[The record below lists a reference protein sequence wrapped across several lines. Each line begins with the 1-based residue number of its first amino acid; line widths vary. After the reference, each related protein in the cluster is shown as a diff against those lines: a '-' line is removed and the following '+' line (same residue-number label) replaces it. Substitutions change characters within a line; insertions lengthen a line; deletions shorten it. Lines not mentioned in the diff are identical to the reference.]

1 MRNEQT
7 ASAPDFVTSEY
18 QGARLASLESD
29 VFVPVLQALAVGAAV
44 GLAAGVL
51 CLLLT
56 DGSGLALW
64 AKAGRVAAAVGAIS
78 LAGTVVWFVLAGRA
92 ALWSKE
98 RVTDGYGQED
108 DTFVEPTMIR
118 LEIHGD
124 DKRKVHFVDLA
135 ISEDKLRAMAAAVL
149 KNGKAFSRPALRGVL
164 SQTEY
169 NRVAKEMVRRGL
181 ARDLPGNKRELTAAG
196 RAVLKK
202 MLV

>member
-1 MRNEQT
+1 MRHEQT
-7 ASAPDFVTSEY
+7 AAGEFVRTEY

-135 ISEDKLRAMAAAVL
+135 ISEDKLRAMAAAL
-149 KNGKAFSRPALRGVL
+149 HSGKPLSRAGMRGVL
-164 SQTEY
+164 SQLES
-169 NRVAKEMVRRGL
+169 RKVIAELCRRGL
-181 ARDLPGNKRELTAAG
+181 AVKLPGNRRELTVAG
-196 RAVLKK
+196 RAVMKHVLGA
-202 MLV
+202 